1 MILVAGGTGRLGTP
15 VVKELVR
22 QGELVRV
29 LTRAGARAEHLQA
42 IATDI
47 VVGDVRQPET
57 LGAALAGVRTVVSA
71 VQGFAARGGGTP
83 DSVDRKG
90 NANLV
95 AAAAAEGADVVLM
108 SVVGAAPDSRL
119 VTAQAKFDAE
129 QGLKASGVPWTIVR
143 ATPFLETWAE
153 FLAVGILFGR
163 GKNPINFVA
172 VDDVAAVVC
181 QAVVDPS
188 FRGETIEIAGPRDM
202 TLNELASLMKELKL
216 LHRPIHHVPRWL
228 LKATSPVD
236 RRAANALAIDSAD
249 MTAVASPRPEGVPL
263 TEPRAALRRLRRD

>member
-15 VVKELVR
+15 VVKELAR

-95 AAAAAEGADVVLM
+95 AAAAAEGTDVVLM

-172 VDDVAAVVC
+172 VDDVAAAVC
-181 QAVVDPS
+181 LAAVDPS
-188 FRGETIEIAGPRDM
+188 FRGETIEIAGPRNM

-216 LHRPIHHVPRWL
+216 LHRTIHHVPRWL

-249 MTAVASPRPEGVPL
+249 MTAVASPRPQGVPL